1 MSGYLPDGCTQDQL
15 DWLIEDDGEYEEDGS
30 DYAEEENAANE
41 PSDLGRPDADDE
53 VRCDCGHLE
62 AAWRVQYWGVN
73 SMCET
78 CSREYSREYLGPSDE
93 ASR

>member
-15 DWLIEDDGEYEEDGS
+15 DRVIEDDGELDAGDELD
-30 DYAEEENAANE
+30 E

-53 VRCDCGHLE
+53 VHCDCGHLE
-62 AAWRVQYWGVN
+62 TAWRVQYWGVN

-78 CSREYSREYLGPSDE
+78 CSREYSREYLGPGDE